1 MSNAVIGK
9 LRPVFY
15 SKEIPVVLFGKW
27 KKVYLAL
34 MNYHND
40 LGEEFKEIFSPKVF
54 SYSVREAF
62 LFFSGLT
69 LATYAILAKNINREA
84 QNKFATF
91 QLDGIYQHY
100 CPQGKPTMY
109 EISEMLEE
117 RQNEL
122 IEIVAKSVSGEKNAK
137 EALEEM
143 TNTVF
148 KNIFDKDEDQYAIVY
163 PLLFS
168 TLGEYMD
175 KALNAFNR

>member
-1 MSNAVIGK
+1 M
-9 LRPVFY
+9 
-15 SKEIPVVLFGKW
+15 VLFGKW

-34 MNYHND
+34 LSYNID
-40 LGEEFKEIFSPKVF
+40 LSEEFKEIFPPKVF

-62 LFFSGLT
+62 LLFSGLT
-69 LATYAILAKNINREA
+69 LALYAILAKNINREA

-100 CPQGKPTMY
+100 CPHGKPTMY

-122 IEIVAKSVSGEKNAK
+122 IEIVAKTVSGKKNAK

-148 KNIFDKDEDQYAIVY
+148 KNVFDNDEDQYEIVY

-168 TLGEYMD
+168 TLDKYMD